1 MYAPSPRRDSRRLP
15 VAAAAALAA
24 SLLAALIQ
32 GMAHVPASTTA
43 PVGPLVAP
51 QPAGALADVPD
62 RLRPDAA

>member
-1 MYAPSPRRDSRRLP
+1 MYAPSPRRDARRLP

-24 SLLAALIQ
+24 SVLAALIQ

-51 QPAGALADVPD
+51 QPAGAMADAPD
-62 RLRPDAA
+62 RLRPYGA